1 MKSTKTFIQIISAI
15 LFILS
20 PISSWAGSNSNQ
32 KAVLNPIAIKK
43 FAKDI
48 EKYAAAQGARAFI
61 IARAGRPEKD
71 LPKGIK
77 FTHTA
82 IAVYSSIT
90 LTNGEQVQ
98 GYAIHNLYQKEGELD
113 KSSLVVDYP
122 VDFFWGVQTL
132 KAGVIIPTPQLQQRL
147 IEVIASGKNKLVHN
161 ENYSVIANPFNNL
174 FQNCTEHTLD
184 IINAAIYQ
192 TTDITRLK
200 ANAKAYFKPQ
210 RVKISPFKLMLGK
223 AFMDDVTTKD
233 HPNKIYTSTFSTI
246 AHYLKKNELLEKAII
261 YKDNQVTLLI

>member
-1 MKSTKTFIQIISAI
+1 MKSTKAFMQIISAI

-20 PISSWAGSNSNQ
+20 PIPSWAGSNNNQ
-32 KAVLNPIAIKK
+32 QAVLDPIAIKK

-161 ENYSVIANPFNNL
+161 ENYSVIANPFNNQ

-192 TTDITRLK
+192 TTNIDRLK

-210 RVKISPFKLMLGK
+210 RVKVSPFKLMLGK
-223 AFMDDVTTKD
+223 AFMDDVATKD